1 MKNVMHRHILCIF
14 TCSKRNLFD
23 ANGKQLSPIIEK
35 TNLVINWKG
44 MSMRKNK
51 ESERSHQTVAAL

>member
-1 MKNVMHRHILCIF
+1 MKNVMHRHILSIS
-14 TCSKRNLFD
+14 TYSKRNLFD